1 MLKVFND
8 TAKFINQSGL
18 RPGSIAMYLQVDH
31 PDILDFLDMKKNSGD
46 EEVRARDL
54 FYAVWIPDLFMKKI
68 KNNEEWCLFCPHT
81 CPGLADVYGE
91 EYEVLYNKYEQENK
105 FKKKIKAVELWTE
118 ICKSQIETGNP
129 YMLYKDAANTK
140 SNQKNIGTIKSSNLC
155 VAPDTMI
162 LTENGYFRIKDLQ
175 DQEVNVWNGSEF
187 SKTIVRKTGENKKL
201 ITIKTDNGMD
211 LKCTEYH
218 KFHIETGSRPA
229 AKSREKIIQAKD
241 LKLGMNEYY
250 QI

>member
-1 MLKVFND
+1 M
-8 TAKFINQSGL
+8 
-18 RPGSIAMYLQVDH
+18 
-31 PDILDFLDMKKNSGD
+31 
-46 EEVRARDL
+46 
-54 FYAVWIPDLFMKKI
+54 
-68 KNNEEWCLFCPHT
+68 
-81 CPGLADVYGE
+81 
-91 EYEVLYNKYEQENK
+91 
-105 FKKKIKAVELWTE
+105 ELWTE

-129 YMLYKDAANTK
+129 YMLYKDAANSK
-140 SNQKNIGTIKSSNLC
+140 SNQKNIGSIKSSNLC

-162 LTENGYFRIKDLQ
+162 LTENGYFRIKELQ

-201 ITIKTDNGMD
+201 ITIKTNNGMD

-241 LKLGMNEYY
+241 LKLGMNIIRYNLPVLQNNEREFKYAY
-250 QI
+250 THGLFCADDTYVKVKNSD